1 MRKELTFA
9 DLDTERVELL
19 PARET
24 LFVNI
29 GNQNWALVH
38 ATNSSLAFNAASAFS
53 IAHSS
58 ANQAVIVSQG

>member
-24 LFVNI
+24 LFVFGNHNWAAVYASNSSAAVNI
-29 GNQNWALVH
+29 GTIA
-38 ATNSSLAFNAASAFS
+38 SLANSQ
-53 IAHSS
+53 
-58 ANQAVIVSQG
+58 ANQAVIVSQS

>member
-24 LFVNI
+24 LNVF
-29 GNQNWALVH
+29 GSNWALVH

-58 ANQAVIVSQG
+58 ANQAVIVTQVS

>member
-24 LFVNI
+24 LFVF

-38 ATNSSLAFNAASAFS
+38 ATNSSLAFNAATINSAAYS
-53 IAHSS
+53 Q